1 MNDQSLDDLLRAAG
15 HGLAWPEEARPDLAE
30 RVLRLHSRR
39 RRRRRAVGG
48 VAVMLLI
55 GGVAWVG
62 LSWFDLSRQPQL
74 AEPHTPQPATRPELL
89 RAELARLDAEARRRR
104 AAAMR
109 LLDVQQPAADPQDA
123 APQAAAEPEPVGL
136 MDEELEKA
144 AFLMV
149 DYAQNRVARG
159 QEDLATAEYR
169 RVVQLFPNTSA
180 AETARKSLTR
190 TSPEEGDL

>member
-1 MNDQSLDDLLRAAG
+1 
-15 HGLAWPEEARPDLAE
+15 
-30 RVLRLHSRR
+30 
-39 RRRRRAVGG
+39 
-48 VAVMLLI
+48 MLLI

-62 LSWFDLSRQPQL
+62 LSRVNLSRQPQL
-74 AEPHTPQPATRPELL
+74 AEPHTPQPTLQAELL
-89 RAELARLDAEARRRR
+89 RAELARLDAEARRRHE
-104 AAAMR
+104 AAMQ
-109 LLDVQQPAADPQDA
+109 LLDAQQPAAVPKADV
-123 APQAAAEPEPVGL
+123 ESEPVGL
-136 MDEELEKA
+136 MDEQLEKA

-159 QEDLATAEYR
+159 QEDLASAEYR